1 MSQKTP
7 DLPSLNVKRG
17 DVYWVRIPKHQAEGS
32 EQRDTDESNPHAYV
46 IVSRNSANDR
56 LHSAIGVPLST
67 RLNKVNKTY
76 RPLINATD
84 ILPSPGS
91 STQDCVALCDHVR
104 EISLT
109 RLRGKLGV
117 ATISA
122 LSRIDNALAFVLAS
136 D

>member
-7 DLPSLNVKRG
+7 DLPSPDVKRG
-17 DVYWVRIPKHQAEGS
+17 DVYWVRIPKQQAEGS
-32 EQRDTDESNPHAYV
+32 EQRDTDEGNPHAYV
-46 IVSRNSANDR
+46 IVSRNSVNDR
-56 LHSAIGVPLST
+56 LHSAVGVPLST
-67 RLNKVNKTY
+67 RLHKVNKTY
-76 RPLINATD
+76 RPLIKATD
-84 ILPSPGS
+84 ILPVAGG

-117 ATISA
+117 ATINA

>member
-32 EQRDTDESNPHAYV
+32 EQRDTDEGNPHAYV

-67 RLNKVNKTY
+67 RLNKANKTY

-91 STQDCVALCDHVR
+91 SL
-104 EISLT
+104 
-109 RLRGKLGV
+109 LRI
-117 ATISA
+117 A
-122 LSRIDNALAFVLAS
+122 
-136 D
+136 